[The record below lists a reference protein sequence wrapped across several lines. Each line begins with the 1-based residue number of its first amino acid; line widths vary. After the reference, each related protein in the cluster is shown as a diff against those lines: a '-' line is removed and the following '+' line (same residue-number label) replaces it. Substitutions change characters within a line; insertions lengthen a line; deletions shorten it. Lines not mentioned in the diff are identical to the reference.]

1 MAAVLDWGG
10 TRESW
15 ARRWAAVPHMERD
28 PSRSAHMNRVLEI
41 DPTSRTEARSSN
53 GYSILAFRSTVRFCG
68 PRFTASPGH
77 LWLHRTL
84 NMGFRVR
91 DARRQGAKLCCIDPF
106 GRQPSASRSAGD
118 LTHRLGLQKDGVDGL
133 RFTGTSKLLLK
144 CHTVGHF
151 TPITRQAATLREKPF
166 AIVKRDRE
174 DPKRWRDDH
183 RYTRL
188 RGGR

>member
-1 MAAVLDWGG
+1 
-10 TRESW
+10 
-15 ARRWAAVPHMERD
+15 MERD